1 MGSPVPGDGACLVRL
16 GRHQEGTKVGN
27 CRRMSLNLH
36 TFPAKST
43 LRMIMG
49 DFHSLSPGIAVRLA
63 RYDLPPCHFSGDGM
77 RMEVVVVMCPA

>member
-49 DFHSLSPGIAVRLA
+49 DFHSLSPGIAGCRRLSLLTGA
-63 RYDLPPCHFSGDGM
+63 MPIGW
-77 RMEVVVVMCPA
+77 V